1 MRRQVL
7 WNEAWSFTKDT
18 SLPEVNWEQVTLPHS
33 WNALDGQGGGR
44 YYRGTCW
51 YRKRFRRPEYHQNEE
66 IWLEFQGISLS
77 STVFLNGTQLSTHE
91 CGFSTFR
98 IELTPYLQ
106 EENELLVAV
115 DNSVSDRIYPQT
127 ADFTFFGGIYRD
139 VLLITAPKIHFAL
152 GYHGSQGIRV
162 TPVLAEDL
170 QSAQVHVE
178 AWLEGGDSN
187 VTFAI
192 GAICT
197 TVPSCCGKAEAE
209 LTIPNVRLW
218 NGKIDPYLY
227 MLDGSLETGDA
238 VSVRF
243 GCRTFRVD
251 PDRGFFLNGK
261 PYHLHGVAKHQD
273 RLNCGNAVP
282 KELLDEDM
290 SVILEI
296 GATTVRLAHYQHPQ
310 YFYDLCDENGLIV
323 WAEIPYITNHLTNGR
338 ENTLAQMHDLVV
350 QNYHH
355 PSIVCWGLSNE
366 ITVVGEVTE
375 EKVENHRLLN
385 DLAHKLDSTR
395 LTVMA
400 HENRCP
406 FNSPLQYIPDIASY
420 NLYFGWYTGELADN
434 ADFLDRYHAMH
445 PNRCIGLSEYGADAN
460 ILLQSS
466 HPVCGDCTESYQA
479 VYHEHLV
486 DILEARPY
494 IWASHVWNLFEF
506 AAAGRDGAG
515 IPGRNVKGLVTYDRK
530 QRKDAFYLYQAHW
543 TQKPMLHICG
553 SRYVDRTEDVTEIK
567 VYSNQHHVTLL
578 VDGKEFARQE
588 GRFVFRFQV
597 PISGS
602 HSVEAVSGSLRET
615 ITIRKVDTP
624 NPAYCLPEKESVVNW
639 FDSDSCKS
647 EFYSLADNLKVLLD
661 DPRTEEIIR
670 EVIMALDPALLE
682 IPGLMSFLGNI
693 SVQQFAERNGK
704 PEHEALLKACQEKLQ
719 TIIKL

>member
-1 MRRQVL
+1 MRMQTL
-7 WNEAWSFTKDT
+7 WNSDWFFTKEAPNTDR
-18 SLPEVNWEQVTLPHS
+18 WELVTLPHT

-44 YYRGTCW
+44 YHRGTCW
-51 YRKRFRRPEYHQNEE
+51 YRKRFAMPVYRAEE
-66 IWLEFQGISLS
+66 EVWLEFQGAAMRSAVI
-77 STVFLNGTQLSTHE
+77 LNGVTLAEHE

-98 IELTPYLQ
+98 VNLTPYLK
-106 EENELLVAV
+106 EENELLVSV
-115 DNSVSDRIYPQT
+115 DNGVNDSVYPQT

-139 VLLITAPKIHFAL
+139 VSMLIVPKTHFAL
-152 GYHGSQGIRV
+152 GYHGSLGIKA
-162 TPVLAEDL
+162 TPVLSDNL
-170 QSAQVHVE
+170 TSAAVRVE
-178 AWLEGGDSN
+178 AWLEGGDGA
-187 VTFAI
+187 VTFSI
-192 GAICT
+192 GQLQK
-197 TVPSCCGKAEAE
+197 TVLSQNGKAETE
-209 LTIPNVRLW
+209 LTIADVHLW
-218 NGKIDPYLY
+218 NGKDDPFLY
-227 MLDGSLETGDA
+227 TLNAALDSGDS

-251 PDRGFFLNGK
+251 PDKGFFLNGK

-273 RLNCGNAVP
+273 YLDCGNAVP
-282 KELLDEDM
+282 KDKLDEDM

-323 WAEIPYITNHLTNGR
+323 WAEIPYITNHLANGR
-338 ENTLAQMHDLVV
+338 ENTLTQMHDLVV

-385 DLAHKLDSTR
+385 ELAHKLDSTR

-406 FNSPLQYIPDIASY
+406 FDSPLQYIPDIASY

-434 ADFLDRYHAMH
+434 ASFLDRYHAMH

-460 ILLQSS
+460 SALQSPE
-466 HPVCGDCTESYQA
+466 PVCGDCSESYQA
-479 VYHEHLV
+479 VYHEHLI

-494 IWASHVWNLFEF
+494 VWASHVWNLFEF

-530 QRKDAFYLYQAHW
+530 LRKDAFYLYQAHW
-543 TQKPMLHICG
+543 TDKPMLHICG
-553 SRYVDRTEDVTEIK
+553 SRYVDRTEAVTEIK
-567 VYSNQHHVTLL
+567 VYSNQPCVTLL
-578 VDGKEFARQE
+578 ADGREVGSQE
-588 GRFVFRFQV
+588 GKYVFRFRV
-597 PISGS
+597 PIFGT
-602 HSVEAVSGSLRET
+602 HRIEAVAGQLHEA
-615 ITIRKVDTP
+615 ITVRKVDAP
-624 NPAYCLPEKESVVNW
+624 NPEYSLPEKESVVNW

-661 DPRTEEIIR
+661 DSRTEGIIR
-670 EVIMALDPALLE
+670 EVINALDPALLE

-693 SVQQFAERNGK
+693 SVQAFAERNGK
-704 PEHEALLKACQEKLQ
+704 PEHEGLLKACQEKLQ
-719 TIIKL
+719 TILKL

>member
-1 MRRQVL
+1 MRKQTL
-7 WNEAWSFTKDT
+7 WNDNWSFTKD
-18 SLPEVNWEQVTLPHS
+18 PAGQDGWAAIALPHT
-33 WNALDGQGGGR
+33 WNAQDGQGGGR
-44 YYRGTCW
+44 YHRGTCW
-51 YRKRFRRPEYHQNEE
+51 YRKHFSMPAHGAEE
-66 IWLEFQGISLS
+66 EVWLEFQAIAMRSAVYLNGKQLS
-77 STVFLNGTQLSTHE
+77 SHE
-91 CGFSTFR
+91 CGYSAFR
-98 IELTPYLQ
+98 VNLTPYLK
-106 EENELLVAV
+106 EENELLVSA

-139 VLLITAPKIHFAL
+139 VSLVTVRQNHFAL
-152 GYHGSQGIRV
+152 GYHGSKGIRV
-162 TPVLAEDL
+162 TPILSEDL
-170 QSAQVHVE
+170 QSAEVHVQ

-192 GAICT
+192 GKISE
-197 TVPSCCGKAEAE
+197 TVRSCNGRAEAV
-209 LTIPNVRLW
+209 LTIPEVHLW
-218 NGKIDPYLY
+218 NGKPDPYLY
-227 MLDGSLETGDA
+227 TLNASLENGDE

-243 GCRTFRVD
+243 GCRSFRVD
-251 PDRGFFLNGK
+251 PEQGFFLNGK

-273 RLNCGNAVP
+273 RMDCGNAVS
-282 KELLDEDM
+282 KEQLDEDM
-290 SVILEI
+290 SILLEI

-310 YFYDLCDENGLIV
+310 YFYDLCDEKGLIV
-323 WAEIPYITNHLTNGR
+323 WAEIPYITNHLANGR

-385 DLAHKLDSTR
+385 DLAHRLDSTR

-406 FNSPLQYIPDIASY
+406 FDSPLQYIPDIASY

-460 ILLQSS
+460 IQLQSPN
-466 HPVCGDCTESYQA
+466 PVGGDCTESYQA
-479 VYHEHLV
+479 VYHEHLI
-486 DILEARPY
+486 DILEARPFV
-494 IWASHVWNLFEF
+494 WASHVWNLFEF

-543 TQKPMLHICG
+543 TDAPMLHICG

-567 VYSNQHHVTLL
+567 VYSNQSRVALS
-578 VDGKEFARQE
+578 VDGKPYAELE
-588 GRFVFRFQV
+588 GRYVFRFQV
-597 PISGS
+597 PISGD
-602 HSVEAVSGSLRET
+602 HWIEAASGDLHEA
-615 ITIRKVDTP
+615 ITVRKVDTP
-624 NPAYCLPEKESVVNW
+624 NPEYSLPEKESVVNW

-661 DPRTEEIIR
+661 DPRTEGIIR
-670 EVIMALDPALLE
+670 EVINALDPALLE

-693 SVQQFAERNGK
+693 SVQAFAERNGK
-704 PEHEALLKACQEKLQ
+704 PEHEALLKSCQEKLQ